1 MSHGY
6 DFVGRAVTALLFGA
20 MPATS
25 PRRAPIAPVLQLTPS
40 SVAGGNPVNGTVSL
54 ATAAPSGGTTVT
66 ITTSSLAIAPLVNP
80 RLGAQ
85 SAVTS
90 LTLVVPQ
97 GQTSTTFRINTPGVA
112 TVATATIRAV
122 ASGEVT
128 NAIVTV
134 VPASVLSVAIAPTP
148 VTGGQS
154 ATATVTLD
162 GKAPPTVGVPVTL
175 SARITT
181 IVQSGSQISI
191 TVPPSVTVSPGA
203 SSANFS
209 VRTTAVPTQAS
220 AIVNASLGRSAS
232 TTLSILP
239 PSLVAVQLNPV
250 KVIGGAVSTGTV
262 VLNVTAP
269 PEGVTVTLAS
279 SSLVATVTS
288 VVTVPGGADRQTF
301 AISTTPVGRSVQVK
315 VTAQTA
321 HVLQQIQ
328 MSGSGTVLGDGSV
341 RIVQPT
347 DASATLIVDALPT
360 PSSIALSP
368 SLVIGGKS
376 ASATVVLTGPAPAPA
391 GVTVLLASSSADV
404 VVPASITVPGG
415 ADRQTFQITT
425 RPVVNTAQVTISA
438 RGVATGSTSSITDG
452 TSNTIQV
459 GSGGVT
465 ALLSVLEPARLQSV
479 VVQPS
484 AVAGG
489 TPVTI
494 ALTFSTSQS
503 ALSPEVMSVY
513 AGTIVVS
520 TNHPELLQQPT
531 SFSVAPSTTS
541 GTTLSSTSGFTA
553 TATAGTT
560 VPAADQTVSLTA
572 FMGTASGS
580 TSFIVRA
587 PVPPI
592 AAFTLRPTT
601 TVTGGTN
608 IIATLTLSS
617 AVTTSQSIQL
627 TTDHPE
633 IVHLPS
639 SVIVAPGRALAL
651 TFSTSAVT
659 TQTTVTLTA
668 IAGNQRVPMSIVVVP

>member
-6 DFVGRAVTALLFGA
+6 DFVGRAVAALVFGA
-20 MPATS
+20 MPPTS
-25 PRRAPIAPVLQLTPS
+25 PRRAPIAPVLQLTPA

-54 ATAAPSGGTTVT
+54 AAAAPSGGTTVT
-66 ITTSSLAIAPLVNP
+66 ISTSSLAIAPLVNP

-97 GQTSTTFRINTPGVA
+97 GQTSATFRINTPGVA
-112 TVATATIRAV
+112 TVATATISAA
-122 ASGEVT
+122 ASGEAT

-134 VPASVLSVAIAPTP
+134 VPASVLSVAITPTP

-154 ATATVTLD
+154 ATAAVTLD
-162 GKAPPTVGVPVTL
+162 GKAPPTVGAQVTL

-181 IVQSGSQISI
+181 IVQTGSQISI

-209 VRTTAVPTQAS
+209 VTTTAVPTQAS
-220 AIVNASLGRSAS
+220 AIVSASLGRSAS
-232 TTLSILP
+232 TTLPILP

-250 KVIGGAVSTGTV
+250 KVIGGSVSTGTV
-262 VLNVTAP
+262 VLNATAP
-269 PEGVTVTLAS
+269 PQGVTVTLTS
-279 SSLVATVTS
+279 SSLSATVAS
-288 VVTVPGGADRQTF
+288 SVTVPGGVDRQTF
-301 AISTTPVGRSVQVK
+301 AISTTPVSRSVQVK
-315 VTAQTA
+315 VTAQPA
-321 HVLQQIQ
+321 SVLQQIQ
-328 MSGSGTVLGDGSV
+328 TSGGGTAIGDGSV
-341 RIVQPT
+341 RNVQPT
-347 DASATLIVDALPT
+347 DVSATLIVDAPPT
-360 PSSIALSP
+360 PSSIVLSP

-391 GVTVLLASSSADV
+391 GVTVLLSSSSADA
-404 VVPASITVPGG
+404 VVPASITVPAG

-438 RGVATGSTSSITDG
+438 RGVVTGSTSSIADG

-465 ALLSVLEPARLQSV
+465 SSLSVLEQARLQSV

-484 AVAGG
+484 GVAGG

-494 ALTFSTSQS
+494 AVTFSTSQS
-503 ALSPEVMSVY
+503 ALSPEVTSVY

-520 TNHPELLQQPT
+520 TNHPELLQLPT
-531 SFSVAPSTTS
+531 SFSVAPSTVST
-541 GTTLSSTSGFTA
+541 TTLSLTSGLTA
-553 TATAGTT
+553 TATAATNA
-560 VPAADQTVSLTA
+560 PAADQTVSLTA
-572 FMGTASGS
+572 LMGTTSGS

-587 PVPPI
+587 AVPPI

-601 TVTGGTN
+601 ATGGTN
-608 IIATLTLSS
+608 IIASLTLSS
-617 AVTTSQSIQL
+617 AITTSQTIQL

-633 IVHLPS
+633 IVQPPS
-639 SVIVAPGRALAL
+639 SVIVAPGRALSL
-651 TFSTSAVT
+651 TFSTRAVT

-668 IAGNQRVPMSIVVVP
+668 IAGTQRMPVSVVVVP